1 MDYFAIIKKA
11 YEITIKNKFLWIF
24 GILAGG
30 YGGVR
35 SFNFN
40 MPNYTFNSSST
51 RGDGWEKVLGHP
63 LGSSDVQAFWTNF
76 GWLIITLAIVFVVI
90 AIVMFVLNIISQG
103 ALVASADKLSEGGKT
118 NFKEG
123 LRLGGKQFWR
133 IWAMAIIYLLMILI
147 SLSIWIIPT
156 CILVIT
162 GAYVI
167 AAIWGI
173 LLFFVCLLFWLL
185 IGIISP
191 YSLRVIVLEKYS
203 VWQSI
208 RRSLHFFRDNW
219 VSVVLMYLLLIA
231 LGIAFGIALML
242 GILIMAAILLGIGYG
257 LYLASI
263 IGALIYGAIVG
274 FAVLIAIA
282 VISGAYNTF
291 SSTVLTLTYLE
302 LNKKS

>member
-1 MDYFAIIKKA
+1 MDYFGIIKKA

-30 YGGVR
+30 YAGVK
-35 SFNFN
+35 SFNFG
-40 MPNYTFNSSST
+40 MPNFTYQSN
-51 RGDGWEKVLGHP
+51 GEGWEKVLGHP
-63 LGSSDVQAFWTNF
+63 LTNNDLSIFWTNY
-76 GWLIITLAIVFVVI
+76 GGLIIGLLILLMIF

-103 ALVASADKLSEGGKT
+103 ALVASADKLSSGQKT

-123 LRLGGKQFWR
+123 FRLGAKQFWR

-167 AAIWGI
+167 AVIWGI

-219 VSVVLMYLLLIA
+219 VRVILMYLLLLA

-242 GILIMAAILLGIGYG
+242 GILIMAAILLAIGYG

-274 FAVLIAIA
+274 FAVLIAIT

-291 SSTVLTLTYLE
+291 SSTALTLTYLE
-302 LNKKS
+302 LKKKN